1 MIRKTV
7 EKIENTI
14 QNIDSINN
22 NKKKELIQLLS
33 TLKSEIEE
41 LSKTQD
47 EHAHSI
53 AGFTEVASHEATRS
67 EKEVDLVNLAIS
79 GLSLSV
85 KGMEISHPALVK
97 TVNDLCNLLSSIG
110 I

>member
-1 MIRKTV
+1 MIKKTV
-7 EKIENTI
+7 EKIENSIQKIKTI
-14 QNIDSINN
+14 DN
-22 NKKKELIQLLS
+22 NKKKELIHLLS

-41 LSKTQD
+41 LSKTHV

-67 EKEVDLVNLAIS
+67 EKEVNLINLAID
-79 GLSLSV
+79 GLSSSV
-85 KGMEISHPALVK
+85 KGLEISHPTLVK